1 MTENNLKML
10 IVLFKTQKNLNK
22 HIKKSLVGSGLPV
35 NEFAVLES
43 LYNKG
48 DMTVSELIN
57 YVLIPNSSMTYVVSR
72 LVNKEYIKE
81 VNNPKDQRV
90 KILTLTD
97 LGRAVFIKTYEKH
110 YQHMRAQFDQ
120 LTKDEEAT
128 LVELLKKL
136 GRSLEESL

>member
-22 HIKKSLVGSGLPV
+22 HIKKSLFGSGLPV